1 MAYIEL
7 QYKSMA
13 LMRGVNV
20 TVILP
25 TDGMAGVVP
34 EPPYKTLYMLPGYS
48 ATALEL
54 VTYLGLRAQAELKG
68 MAIVIPDGENLFYQ
82 DVTQLHTFY
91 STYVGKELVEMT
103 RKLFPLSDKRED
115 TYIGGISM
123 GGYGALYNGMKYR
136 DTFSKVA
143 AFSPACDPY
152 LMLVKEPG
160 PGFSKEQFTALFG
173 SKEAYLA
180 GGCDPKTAWCECPA
194 QERPALFLCS
204 GTEDRAVYKAV
215 AQLEEALKEAGVP
228 HTYIEEPGDHD
239 FYFWESVLD
248 RAFSFLTGIVP
259 GTRDKLVCPDRME

>member
-25 TDGMAGVVP
+25 TDGMAGAVP

-48 ATALEL
+48 ATALEI

-68 MAIVIPDGENLFYQ
+68 IAIVIPDGENLFYQ

-103 RKLFPLSDKRED
+103 RKMFPLSEKRED

-123 GGYGALYNGMKYR
+123 GYFITRKAWNDPQKRAAAVEFVSQLTS
-136 DTFSKVA
+136 DETLSTF
-143 AFSPACDPY
+143 
-152 LMLVKEPG
+152 VKTE
-160 PGFSKEQFTALFG
+160 FTALKSGAVPENLNSLEQSAADCNAALTGVVGAVQDRMSAAAKDYLFTNIRRIVTG
-173 SKEAYLA
+173 KITPEKAIEA
-180 GGCDPKTAWCECPA
+180 
-194 QERPALFLCS
+194 
-204 GTEDRAVYKAV
+204 
-215 AQLEEALKEAGVP
+215 ALKLNG
-228 HTYIEEPGDHD
+228 
-239 FYFWESVLD
+239 
-248 RAFSFLTGIVP
+248 
-259 GTRDKLVCPDRME
+259 

>member
-25 TDGMAGVVP
+25 TDGMAGAVP

-48 ATALEL
+48 ATALEI

-68 MAIVIPDGENLFYQ
+68 IAIVIPDGENLFYQ

-103 RKLFPLSDKRED
+103 RKMFSLSEKRED

-123 GGYGALYNGMKYR
+123 GYFITRKAWNDPQKRAAAVEFVSQLTS
-136 DTFSKVA
+136 DETLSTF
-143 AFSPACDPY
+143 
-152 LMLVKEPG
+152 VKTE
-160 PGFSKEQFTALFG
+160 FTALKSGAVPENLNSLEQSAADCNAALTGVVGAVQDRMSAAAKDYLFTNIRRIVTG
-173 SKEAYLA
+173 KITPEKAIEA
-180 GGCDPKTAWCECPA
+180 
-194 QERPALFLCS
+194 
-204 GTEDRAVYKAV
+204 
-215 AQLEEALKEAGVP
+215 ALKLNG
-228 HTYIEEPGDHD
+228 
-239 FYFWESVLD
+239 
-248 RAFSFLTGIVP
+248 
-259 GTRDKLVCPDRME
+259 